1 MEMGYLGGVE
11 ARAKEKN
18 NKWRNLKKR
27 IGAEGTI
34 IERKK
39 EEKGFKI
46 CWEFKAILRYKKVRP
61 LRELYTSR
69 SV

>member
-1 MEMGYLGGVE
+1 M
-11 ARAKEKN
+11 AKSE
-18 NKWRNLKKR
+18 KR

-46 CWEFKAILRYKKVRP
+46 CWEFRAITGYNKVRP
-61 LRELYTSR
+61 LHELHTSR